1 MLDGSLG
8 AFLDRIASGEPAPG
22 GGAATAASVSMAA
35 ALVGMAARLSLEHM
49 DGAAELVARAE
60 DLRARTAPLAQADAE
75 AYTRVLA
82 AHRPTKDLPS
92 ERRAELIDA
101 ALSAAADVPLAVAEA
116 AAELGPM
123 AAVLAENGNP
133 NLRGDAV
140 AAALLAAAGAS
151 SAAVLVAI
159 NLGPGDDDGRGA
171 QAKAYAATAS
181 TAAER
186 ATATVL

>member
-35 ALVGMAARLSLEHM
+35 ALVAMAARLSLEHM

-82 AHRPTKDLPS
+82 ANRPLKDLPS
-92 ERRAELIDA
+92 ERRAELIGA

-186 ATATVL
+186 ATATAL

>member
-35 ALVGMAARLSLEHM
+35 ALVAMAARLSLEHM

-82 AHRPTKDLPS
+82 AYRPPKDLPS
-92 ERRAELIDA
+92 ERRAELIGA

-140 AAALLAAAGAS
+140 AAALLAAAGAR

-159 NLGPGDDDGRGA
+159 NLGPGDDDGRSA
-171 QAKAYAATAS
+171 QGKAYASTAS